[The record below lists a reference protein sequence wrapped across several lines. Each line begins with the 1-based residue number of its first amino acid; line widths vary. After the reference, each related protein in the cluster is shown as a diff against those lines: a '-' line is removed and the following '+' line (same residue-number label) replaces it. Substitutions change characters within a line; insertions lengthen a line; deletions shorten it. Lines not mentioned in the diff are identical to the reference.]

1 MHGEW
6 PLARFASMEEIDGFK
21 VAGPLDPRHL
31 RLDIG
36 AGSRYSFERTFDS
49 DLFLEKDSMPR
60 SHSALVRKPLAK
72 RGTSL
77 SVSPNDNGHR
87 GHHNGSFDRKL
98 QHILRHAANVFA
110 EKGFEGASIRD
121 ISRASGVSL
130 SGLYYYFESKQ
141 KLLYLIQTWAF
152 TSIVQQLE
160 ARLARADD
168 PVDRLRI
175 LVRNHLE
182 FFLSHPVQMKVL
194 SHEAE
199 ALEAPYHAEV
209 AEIKRR
215 YYNIALGIFQD
226 LQRNGLAR
234 RISARIAVLSLFGMM
249 NWIYTWHNPKV
260 DPRAESL
267 AEVMTAIFLDGV
279 SNGHGARTSN
289 HVSRITAQLSRRN
302 HGHHAGNAR

>member
-1 MHGEW
+1 
-6 PLARFASMEEIDGFK
+6 
-21 VAGPLDPRHL
+21 
-31 RLDIG
+31 
-36 AGSRYSFERTFDS
+36 
-49 DLFLEKDSMPR
+49 MPR
-60 SHSALVRKPLAK
+60 SESTLVRKRSA
-72 RGTSL
+72 SL
-77 SVSPNDNGHR
+77 SLLANGNGHR
-87 GHHNGSFDRKL
+87 VQHNGSFDRKL

-110 EKGFEGASIRD
+110 DKGFEGASIRD

-152 TSIVQQLE
+152 TSIVQQLQS
-160 ARLARADD
+160 RLAGIED
-168 PVDRLRI
+168 PVERVRA

-199 ALEAPYHAEV
+199 ALDAPYHAEV

-226 LQRNGLAR
+226 LQRSGRAR

-260 DPRAESL
+260 DPHAEIL
-267 AEVMTAIFLDGV
+267 AETITGIFLDGV
-279 SNGHGARTSN
+279 SNGHSTRTKS
-289 HVSRITAQLSRRN
+289 HEPRITAQISRRN